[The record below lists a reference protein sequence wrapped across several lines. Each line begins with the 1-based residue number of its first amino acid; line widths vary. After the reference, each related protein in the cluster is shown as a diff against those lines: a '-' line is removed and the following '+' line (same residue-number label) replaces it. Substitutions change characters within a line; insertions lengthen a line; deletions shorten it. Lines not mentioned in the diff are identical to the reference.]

1 MPVTFFTLDINKV
14 YFFIPPWQEVAAY
27 RQKTKGG
34 AAPAGK
40 APAKVEKKADDD
52 DDDDDDDDEEE
63 DDYDDDDDE

>member
-1 MPVTFFTLDINKV
+1 MFFVPL
-14 YFFIPPWQEVAAY
+14 QEVAAY

-34 AAPAGK
+34 AGSAGK

-52 DDDDDDDDEEE
+52 DDEDDDDEEEE